1 MSNYKI
7 NCRCCG
13 NNNLKRVVS
22 LGYQPLANNLLIN
35 KNSNCELYPL
45 EMNYC
50 ENCYNCQLSIV
61 IDPKKMFSNYLYLSS
76 TSKSFSKHF
85 EEAAKKYI
93 KEFKLSKKKSYII
106 DVGSNDGVA
115 LKPFKD
121 KKFNNILGIEPA
133 KNLAKLSNKNKIK
146 TFNGFLEEKN
156 IKKIKK
162 NANLILASN
171 VFAHSDNLKEMA
183 ECMLKLLDK
192 RGTIIIEVQYLLN
205 TIKDLTFDNIYHE
218 HYNYWSLTSLINF
231 FKQFEVTLY
240 KAERINT
247 HGGSIRIYIK
257 KGRKNKVENSIK
269 ELLKIEEKFGIK
281 NYKTYEEFGK
291 KVQKI
296 KENVRKN
303 IKNLKSNGKK
313 LIGYGSPAKATT
325 ALNFFGIS
333 EEIDFIVEDNKLKQ
347 GKFVPGVNIPIVN
360 KKKVLDKNNNMIVLA
375 WNFYQD
381 IKNNNKELSNNFVSI
396 KDLEK

>member
-1 MSNYKI
+1 MQSGKHVLCEARMATNSLEAEQMFEASKNYPNLITQIVPAPHTLPYDNTVKSLI
-7 NCRCCG
+7 KNEMGSLILFDVKCTTGEFPNYNKPLHWREDRDISG
-13 NNNLKRVVS
+13 NNIMHMGIFYEAGMRW
-22 LGYQPLANNLLIN
+22 LG
-35 KNSNCELYPL
+35 
-45 EMNYC
+45 
-50 ENCYNCQLSIV
+50 
-61 IDPKKMFSNYLYLSS
+61 
-76 TSKSFSKHF
+76 T
-85 EEAAKKYI
+85 
-93 KEFKLSKKKSYII
+93 
-106 DVGSNDGVA
+106 
-115 LKPFKD
+115 
-121 KKFNNILGIEPA
+121 
-133 KNLAKLSNKNKIK
+133 
-146 TFNGFLEEKN
+146 
-156 IKKIKK
+156 
-162 NANLILASN
+162 ASN